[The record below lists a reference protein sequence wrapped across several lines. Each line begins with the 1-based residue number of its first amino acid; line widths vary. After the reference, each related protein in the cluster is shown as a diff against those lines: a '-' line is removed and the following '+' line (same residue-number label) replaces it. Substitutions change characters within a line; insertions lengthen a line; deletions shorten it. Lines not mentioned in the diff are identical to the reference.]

1 MIKIGITGS
10 IASGKTTAS
19 KIISEKKDQ
28 IFSADKI
35 VKKLYASK
43 RFKKFLA
50 KKLNFKSKFNFKKI
64 LKNKILKEKK
74 ILSTLEKIIHPI
86 VRKEM
91 YTFSNKNQNKKIL
104 VFEIPLLIESN
115 LTKYFDI
122 LIFIKSKKD
131 LRLKRYKSKNKG
143 NIQLFSL
150 LDKHQLKDKKK
161 MKLCDHI
168 VVNNG
173 SLNVLKSK
181 LFNIIKLYE

>member
-1 MIKIGITGS
+1 
-10 IASGKTTAS
+10 
-19 KIISEKKDQ
+19 
-28 IFSADKI
+28 
-35 VKKLYASK
+35 
-43 RFKKFLA
+43 
-50 KKLNFKSKFNFKKI
+50 
-64 LKNKILKEKK
+64 
-74 ILSTLEKIIHPI
+74 
-86 VRKEM
+86 M
-91 YTFSNKNQNKKIL
+91 YTFSKKNKNKKIL